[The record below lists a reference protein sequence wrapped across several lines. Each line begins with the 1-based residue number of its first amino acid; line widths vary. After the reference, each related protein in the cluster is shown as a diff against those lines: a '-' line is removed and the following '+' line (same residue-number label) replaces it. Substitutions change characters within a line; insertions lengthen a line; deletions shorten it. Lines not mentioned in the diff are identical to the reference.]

1 MNTDLVEDKKKSE
14 KKAINI
20 TQTLV
25 IRPPQRSSVGIGK
38 LQSAIKSADRG
49 RRERLY
55 DLYGELL
62 RDPVLS
68 NAIERRI
75 MAITNTEILFQKEDK
90 EVEEMAELIESHE
103 FEETIAE
110 IIRAKLFGKTVL
122 ELDFTNG
129 YKVYS
134 IPRKHLNTETK
145 EILRNI
151 SDVTGYPY
159 ENDDFLLNIGKDD
172 DLGVILTV
180 APFAIYKREGTGDF
194 AQFVELFG
202 IDTLVGYYDPD
213 DENGRQEMET
223 SMKERGSGASVT
235 MSKNSKIETVGTSRQ
250 GQVDIHDRF
259 LAKCDE
265 QILIGILGQT
275 MTTKDGSSLSQSKT
289 HAQTEDDIN
298 QADRRFVQRVLNQE
312 LLPRLAKRGY
322 PVEGG
327 KFVFAEKGENLT
339 KKEQLEIA
347 EKVNSLTENGVDEG
361 YFFETFGLPKAKGE
375 KSHPNPP
382 KGREQEPNEE
392 EEQEEP
398 QEPADKNKKQK
409 TENQEPK
416 AKSQKRKAKN
426 LSLFDRIKDFF
437 GDAPK

>member
-1 MNTDLVEDKKKSE
+1 MKTVTSDKKTKS

-20 TQTLV
+20 NQTLV
-25 IRPPQRSSVGIGK
+25 VRPPQRGSVGIDK

-55 DLYGELL
+55 ELYDELL

-75 MAITNTEILFQKEDK
+75 MAITNTEILFQKDDK
-90 EVEEMAELIESHE
+90 EIEEISKIIETYE

-110 IIRAKLFGKTVL
+110 IIRAKIFGKTVL

-151 SDVTGYPY
+151 SDITGHPY
-159 ENDDFLLNIGKDD
+159 QNDDFLLNVGKDD
-172 DLGVILTV
+172 DLGVLLNV
-180 APFAIYKREGTGDF
+180 APYAIYKREGTGDF

-202 IDTLVGYYDPD
+202 IDTLVGLYDPE
-213 DENGRQEMET
+213 DESGRQEME
-223 SMKERGSGASVT
+223 EAFRQRGSGGSMT
-235 MSKNSKIETVGTSRQ
+235 MNKNSDVKTIGTKSA
-250 GQVDIHDRF
+250 GTVDIHDRF
-259 LAKCDE
+259 LTFCDE

-275 MTTKDGSSLSQSKT
+275 MTTKNGSSLSQSKT

-298 QADRRFVQRVLNQE
+298 QADRRFVSRVLNQE

-327 KFVFAEKGENLT
+327 RFIFAEKGENLS
-339 KKEQLEIA
+339 KEVQLEIA
-347 EKVNSLTENGVDEG
+347 EKINTITENGVDES
-361 YFFETFGLPKAKGE
+361 YFYENFGLPKGSK
-375 KSHPNPP
+375 P
-382 KGREQEPNEE
+382 KTNNNIKEQES
-392 EEQEEP
+392 EEP
-398 QEPADKNKKQK
+398 QEP
-409 TENQEPK
+409 TENTQQEETK
-416 AKSQKRKAKN
+416 VKTVNTKN
-426 LSLFDRIKDFF
+426 LSLFDKLKDFF
-437 GDAPK
+437 ANAPR